1 MVHVEPSAANAGNL
15 TSLSD
20 STARVVTFVIYRR
33 KGSEILRA
41 RGDVSGEHT
50 DIGTVPW
57 WAGIAQSV

>member
-1 MVHVEPSAANAGNL
+1 MVHVERSAANAGN
-15 TSLSD
+15 
-20 STARVVTFVIYRR
+20 RG